1 MKIKLLI
8 TTVFLLV
15 IIPSLTFADG
25 GMVIWPRN
33 ITLNQLAQNAI
44 VAWEKGEEIIILSND
59 IESDFEGTALRIVP
73 LPSDPYEV
81 KEGSF
86 DSFEKITEIMN
97 EKIEEGRVKYRW
109 ELNQS
114 ADAEGGVPGIEI
126 TFHEQVGA
134 HDLTIVK
141 VNDLNDFIEWIEEFA
156 EDNEFSMLNETHC
169 DTYNYDNCPSELG
182 CHKETD
188 CSPDGCSRYCAGGTI
203 STNKVSVN
211 FRKGIE
217 NYLKRE
223 INYFVFDVINTS
235 KGEESINPLVYKF
248 ESDYLYYPVLVS
260 GISEISQSTAQI
272 KVFFVTESKIGDAG
286 YWHPYWRG
294 RFGYSAE
301 FDQEELEEIS
311 EDIASLFEEG
321 ARVTSFDYYGSLRKF
336 DKDLIFYPNIWKRNL
351 RIGSQGE
358 DVKALQKI
366 LINEGL
372 WDSQAG
378 ATGYFGQVTANALA
392 RFQEL
397 NKSSTLDPYDLQKG
411 TGYFGSKTKDVL
423 EDSVSFS
430 LEDVIEN
437 IFSKDL
443 YLGSRGED
451 VKKFQEI
458 LIQEGVWERED
469 IGATGYFG
477 PVTKRAAEKLQ
488 EKYSSDIL
496 EPLGL
501 TKPTGFIG
509 KSTRE
514 YLNKLN
520 R

>member
-1 MKIKLLI
+1 
-8 TTVFLLV
+8 
-15 IIPSLTFADG
+15 
-25 GMVIWPRN
+25 
-33 ITLNQLAQNAI
+33 
-44 VAWEKGEEIIILSND
+44 
-59 IESDFEGTALRIVP
+59 
-73 LPSDPYEV
+73 
-81 KEGSF
+81 
-86 DSFEKITEIMN
+86 
-97 EKIEEGRVKYRW
+97 
-109 ELNQS
+109 
-114 ADAEGGVPGIEI
+114 
-126 TFHEQVGA
+126 
-134 HDLTIVK
+134 
-141 VNDLNDFIEWIEEFA
+141 
-156 EDNEFSMLNETHC
+156 
-169 DTYNYDNCPSELG
+169 
-182 CHKETD
+182 
-188 CSPDGCSRYCAGGTI
+188 
-203 STNKVSVN
+203 
-211 FRKGIE
+211 
-217 NYLKRE
+217 
-223 INYFVFDVINTS
+223 
-235 KGEESINPLVYKF
+235 
-248 ESDYLYYPVLVS
+248 
-260 GISEISQSTAQI
+260 
-272 KVFFVTESKIGDAG
+272 
-286 YWHPYWRG
+286 
-294 RFGYSAE
+294 
-301 FDQEELEEIS
+301 
-311 EDIASLFEEG
+311 
-321 ARVTSFDYYGSLRKF
+321 VTSFDYYGALRKF

-397 NKSSTLDPYDLQKG
+397 NKSSILDPYGLQKG

-430 LEDVIEN
+430 LEDAIEN

-477 PVTKRAAEKLQ
+477 PVTKRAAERLQ